1 MDRDHLEID
10 KRRGRGGREFGTW
23 WTCIGLS
30 MDSIEFQTLR
40 DLQTF
45 NIKQI
50 NQLCRRIIP
59 LGYFIIVSYINN
71 IIISLGIINAVCMC
85 VSFFLMCVSLYL
97 SLKLQASAYK

>member
-1 MDRDHLEID
+1 M
-10 KRRGRGGREFGTW
+10 RGRGVYRGTW

-85 VSFFLMCVSLYL
+85 VSFFLVCVSLYL